1 MTSVMVWEP
10 VFGARESE
18 LRFVVIEGLGRQAF
32 GQFAQ
37 GRAQSLLRVV
47 VQGVKRTAK
56 VDPRSGLR
64 ERSTDIPGSF
74 VKFHR
79 SLGVCAEQVG
89 HCGRRRTP
97 VESGSELVLRPDV
110 TSRHLLGRKGVLG
123 ASWGA
128 RRMEYPVSD

>member
-32 GQFAQ
+32 GQFAP

-47 VQGVKRTAK
+47 VQGVKRAAK

-79 SLGVCAEQVG
+79 SLGVCAEQVR
-89 HCGRRRTP
+89 HCGRSRTP

-110 TSRHLLGRKGVLG
+110 TSRHLLGRQRGTGRQLG
-123 ASWGA
+123 GTKN
-128 RRMEYPVSD
+128 